1 MRLINRF
8 PSPNRYVFATL
19 GLPNSDTLRDTL
31 HNAVKKTS
39 LYLTDGEV
47 ERLRRLARL
56 EHTSQAEIV
65 RRAIA
70 RYTPTGPPDRNFAMF
85 DSGEGDGRSVADI
98 PEEELLEG
106 FGS

>member
-1 MRLINRF
+1 M
-8 PSPNRYVFATL
+8 
-19 GLPNSDTLRDTL
+19 
-31 HNAVKKTS
+31 KKTS
-39 LYLTDGEV
+39 LYLNDAEV

-70 RYTPTGPPDRNFAMF
+70 RYVPDGPADRNFALF
-85 DSGEGDGRSVADI
+85 NSGEGDGRSVADI
-98 PEEELLEG
+98 SDDELFEG